1 MAMPLTQWSIIIFI
15 FFPLGTAHHKASY
28 YGKLFSGSRLALIVL
43 PLSSI
48 SVILLKEIYKME
60 SM

>member
-1 MAMPLTQWSIIIFI
+1 MAMPLMQWSLLLFLL
-15 FFPLGTAHHKASY
+15 FLLGTAHHKASY
-28 YGKLFSGSRLALIVL
+28 YGKLFSGSLLALIVL

-48 SVILLKEIYKME
+48 NVILLKELQMK